1 MAYLQKD
8 IKCKDIDYG
17 SYLCTYT
24 IYLPW
29 SCNFD
34 ANDAQAEPRCVAIDK
49 CLLPEIISLWEMGIK
64 TTGCCCGHGKHEA
77 CIGVEFDDIQ
87 KMKDLGY
94 KVHHNPLRPDDEDS
108 FVPKTK
114 LEYGVSKAWQ
124 RGCVE

>member
-8 IKCKDIDYG
+8 IKCKDVDYG
-17 SYLCTYT
+17 SYSCAYT

-29 SCNFD
+29 LCSFD
-34 ANDAQAEPRCVAIDK
+34 ANDVQTEPKCVAIDK

-77 CIGVEFDDIQ
+77 YIGVEFDDIQ

-94 KVHHNPLRPDDEDS
+94 KIHHNSLRPDDEDS

-114 LEYGVSKAWQ
+114 LEYGVSK
-124 RGCVE
+124 CTDY